1 MASST
6 SGMSKFANAEERK
19 ITFGE
24 GTTVKDVQEALQCG
38 THYDTIEF
46 IQCSELPEDEF
57 HEVFPMVNKDLQTL
71 IIVKTPWI
79 NDETMELFTAYCH
92 KIKKFHMIGR
102 LSKITRVGIESIGRN
117 CSEIESVSII
127 FTDDDDDD
135 KCGSSVNE
143 KKHKWTLDNQIF
155 PALINNSS
163 ARIKHFALCGFTSI
177 TFDALRKFLDHLKN
191 SLISLDFSNLSIIDD
206 SALEQIG
213 RQCRILLSFKVN
225 NCPKISHHGVIAL
238 VSQGLMLHDLEVAG
252 SEHLTDDAT
261 NAVANHCPT
270 LKSIKL
276 DYGIKLTETS
286 LRILAQHCKDL
297 VRISM
302 RGTGIRVIPLEI
314 AKLPKLVELNVS
326 GCKELNFPSPHI
338 IEEGL
343 DAIIENLLECNI
355 TKRVRIMFV
364 GSQQSGK
371 SSIIMSLQS
380 LTGNVADCQT
390 LGIPVRTWLPFK
402 DRKSGVPKA
411 LKKAIERTPTTEETG
426 LSLEIWDCSGR
437 KALQGIHPL
446 FMGPRSLYVVC
457 FNVSMRSS
465 IEKVYE
471 WVNTIQAKNPGVPII
486 IVASHKDLAKDETTL
501 KATCSEVMTRL
512 KEMEIE
518 KVRRIKQNLESIQD
532 LHDEGLVKSRKET
545 LRMMLEHRPIIH
557 GQVVAISSINE
568 QGIADLRKL
577 LVEKALNTDLFPAYN
592 LNKGSEQLCV
602 ELLRLRQQS
611 LIVQT
616 LTDFKRRAKYVGIE
630 NEAVLKKIMED
641 LNMVGCI
648 MSFNYPRHLTPDN
661 EQIICIDPASLA
673 NTMAGIYRNEDNPQD
688 LVNLLQRGGHVDTFW
703 PNAKPNDW
711 TLRGAFNNITHSGM
725 IRETIIPLLLH
736 LSLIHQ
742 GQLDEYQAKL
752 LIKVM
757 EWLVI
762 LVSGAPNASYDVEL
776 ILTNYKNLSV
786 YKRYFMPFQ
795 GKLPVIPQVNAWLPT
810 CPETQL
816 EIGWR
821 FRFFKPIAHSFFI
834 SLVSASM
841 MALKSSETL
850 SYWQFGTYLRV
861 GEVDISVVQDEK
873 NLAVDIMARPRHVKG
888 HNRQAYN
895 MGWCF
900 LGRYL
905 YVIQTILCTYPAMF
919 YEVFVY
925 NAKQEQ
931 WKPLYLVTEA
941 YIKGAISRDLA
952 LRMIP
957 VPTEDKVGQK
967 SRIPPDMSDW
977 LMDCSA
983 HCVIYINYCSEHY
996 NEVRCLLYHIESAGY
1011 VCVCQHEIV
1020 EDKRNECFERAG
1032 LILLLLTNKYL
1043 EERNFDTVKLALEKS
1058 KKVVVATLEIVNDL
1072 EQHEL
1077 YSLIEKLPRIDITEG
1092 TGSGAN
1098 YQVNKPQAKS
1108 LVEACHITLF
1118 DTGDL
1123 EEVSHQHDQD
1133 RKFQVNHSSYGQS
1146 GAQKKR
1152 SVHFSEIA
1160 KLTGPMNEEEETH
1173 RVAASAV
1180 AAAVAAATAEHVAKQ
1195 SNPTMGAKA
1204 AAMASK
1210 VGAAVAKGDSDA
1222 AAKAV
1227 IATAQAVD
1235 EVVALASSR
1244 TPAASSQADANG
1256 TVANKEANLPPK
1268 SATCAIL

>member
-1 MASST
+1 
-6 SGMSKFANAEERK
+6 MSRFVNAEERK

-24 GTTVKDVQEALQCG
+24 GTTIKDVQEALQCG
-38 THYDTIEF
+38 TRYDTIEF
-46 IQCSELPEDEF
+46 VKCSELPEDEF

-127 FTDDDDDD
+127 FTDDDDDQGGD
-135 KCGSSVNE
+135 SINE

-191 SLISLDFSNLSIIDD
+191 SLVSLDFSNLSIIDD

-213 RQCRILLSFKVN
+213 RQCRALLSFKVN

-252 SEHLTDDAT
+252 SEHLTDAAT

-326 GCKELNFPSPHI
+326 GCRELNFPSPHI

-380 LTGNVADCQT
+380 LTGNVADSQT

-411 LKKAIERTPTTEETG
+411 LKKAIERNLTIEETG
-426 LSLEIWDCSGR
+426 LSLEIWDCAGR

-457 FNVSMRSS
+457 FNVAMHSS
-465 IEKVYE
+465 IEKVYQ
-471 WVNTIQAKNPGVPII
+471 WVNTIQAKNPGAPII
-486 IVASHKDLAKDETTL
+486 IVASHKDLAKDENTL
-501 KATCSEVMTRL
+501 KSICSGVMTRL

-518 KVRRIKQNLESIQD
+518 NVRRIRQNLESIQD
-532 LHDEGLVKSRKET
+532 MSEEGLIKARKDT
-545 LRMMLEHRPIIH
+545 LRMMLEQRPIIH
-557 GQVVAISSINE
+557 KNVVAVSSINE
-568 QGIADLRKL
+568 QGIAELRKL

-711 TLRGAFNNITHSGM
+711 TLRGAFTNITHNGM

-742 GQLDEYQAKL
+742 GQLDEDQAKL

-821 FRFFKPIAHSFFI
+821 FRFFKPISHSFFI
-834 SLVSASM
+834 SLVSAST
-841 MALKSSETL
+841 MALRSSETL
-850 SYWQFGTYLRV
+850 SYWQSGAYLRV
-861 GEVDISVVQDEK
+861 GDVDISVVQGK
-873 NLAVDIMARPRHVKG
+873 NSLDVDVMARPKYVKG

-900 LGRYL
+900 LSRYL
-905 YVIQTILCTYPAMF
+905 YVIQTILCTYPAIY
-919 YEVFVY
+919 YEVYVY
-925 NAKQEQ
+925 NVKLDQ
-931 WKPLYLVTEA
+931 WKLMPQVVEA
-941 YIKGAISRDLA
+941 YLRGDISKDLS
-952 LRMIP
+952 LQMIP
-957 VPTEDKVGQK
+957 VPTEDKAGQRSK
-967 SRIPPDMSDW
+967 IPQDICDW

-983 HCVIYINYCSEHY
+983 HCVIYINYDADHY

-1020 EDKRNECFERAG
+1020 EDKRSECFDRAG
-1032 LILLLLTNKYL
+1032 LILLLLTNK
-1043 EERNFDTVKLALEKS
+1043 
-1058 KKVVVATLEIVNDL
+1058 
-1072 EQHEL
+1072 
-1077 YSLIEKLPRIDITEG
+1077 
-1092 TGSGAN
+1092 
-1098 YQVNKPQAKS
+1098 
-1108 LVEACHITLF
+1108 
-1118 DTGDL
+1118 
-1123 EEVSHQHDQD
+1123 
-1133 RKFQVNHSSYGQS
+1133 
-1146 GAQKKR
+1146 
-1152 SVHFSEIA
+1152 
-1160 KLTGPMNEEEETH
+1160 
-1173 RVAASAV
+1173 
-1180 AAAVAAATAEHVAKQ
+1180 
-1195 SNPTMGAKA
+1195 
-1204 AAMASK
+1204 
-1210 VGAAVAKGDSDA
+1210 
-1222 AAKAV
+1222 
-1227 IATAQAVD
+1227 
-1235 EVVALASSR
+1235 
-1244 TPAASSQADANG
+1244 
-1256 TVANKEANLPPK
+1256 
-1268 SATCAIL
+1268 